1 MRSTRLNGLSEATE
15 DDVNVYDGDGN
26 ITEYMVSTGHSQEI
40 RTIGTGCKE
49 RINDVELYGRT
60 TSDENTKELEDD
72 GIMKHDVTVKGRDF
86 DSLTRD
92 SSANETVTS
101 DITYSVLAEGDGTYI
116 EKLVQ
121 TKCHPQTCNVD
132 NASGRDINLGINGKN
147 EDHDEWINRGQQND
161 LAFMVKEFND
171 GYWDTDRYYE
181 LLGHEHENIINTIDS
196 VMTYRTNDKKR
207 SVTMNSNGDTKN
219 VKNGAPFTIA
229 PDGIGRSTRYRQKD
243 SDVSF
248 KGDKSSRGVNERI
261 DGDVITSSQPG
272 HTDISDEKSN
282 ESTRLN
288 AKLVV
293 EAKTHDTTPF
303 SQYGRQE
310 TSTRR
315 SIESDLSGIK
325 LAENEN
331 EKENVIVIGV
341 ITGHAE
347 DLDEIHH
354 IGKHVVTGKCG
365 QYSDS
370 KNNKWGSTGDQPRQR
385 SKNMTI
391 DPGKELISIKR
402 RIDPT
407 EEPTKE
413 LIRNENKYCDGGAG
427 DAAMGAPGGTKRK
440 EDWRNENV
448 CNGYSMPSKKVPP
461 DISIEQ
467 SKRDNGVQNQEFT
480 QRGSKVS
487 KRDKGGQS
495 SAFEKYHLPNFD
507 NNEKGITQ
515 GRPGASRSE
524 EIGRGSDQTS
534 EGHESNSA
542 GLRKNGAA
550 VGAGQNTVRLQ
561 ATDKRAREDFGSGQ
575 GLPLVIPSYLS
586 SAHWG
591 ETKSGAEMNY
601 IKHRTK
607 KLFQV
612 FEHGGAEAPSE
623 RTKDQKPD
631 YSHEYRYPNLSEGV
645 QRYEVSDPPVSMDGL
660 HGPSDIGQSGFRNP
674 LGGGPIFVSFT
685 NMGLVL
691 LLGVLC
697 S

>member
-1 MRSTRLNGLSEATE
+1 MTIWAAADGDSRDEGNLTGVTMWEVMDGDSMTERNLDRRTVRSTGLKGLSETTG
-15 DDVNVYDGDGN
+15 DDVTVYDGD
-26 ITEYMVSTGHSQEI
+26 E
-40 RTIGTGCKE
+40 
-49 RINDVELYGRT
+49 
-60 TSDENTKELEDD
+60 
-72 GIMKHDVTVKGRDF
+72 HDVTVKGRDF

-92 SSANETVTS
+92 LSVNGSVTN
-101 DITYSVLAEGDGTYI
+101 DLTYSILAEGDHTYI

-207 SVTMNSNGDTKN
+207 HVTMNPNGDTKN

-243 SDVSF
+243 SDMSF

-370 KNNKWGSTGDQPRQR
+370 KNNKWGSTGGQPRQG

-448 CNGYSMPSKKVPP
+448 CNGYSMPSERCHQ
-461 DISIEQ
+461 IYQLS
-467 SKRDNGVQNQEFT
+467 N
-480 QRGSKVS
+480 QRGITGSRIK
-487 KRDKGGQS
+487 S
-495 SAFEKYHLPNFD
+495 SHNGEAKY
-507 NNEKGITQ
+507 Q
-515 GRPGASRSE
+515 R
-524 EIGRGSDQTS
+524 
-534 EGHESNSA
+534 
-542 GLRKNGAA
+542 
-550 VGAGQNTVRLQ
+550 
-561 ATDKRAREDFGSGQ
+561 
-575 GLPLVIPSYLS
+575 
-586 SAHWG
+586 
-591 ETKSGAEMNY
+591 ETKGARVQPLRS
-601 IKHRTK
+601 IICQTLITTK
-607 KLFQV
+607 K
-612 FEHGGAEAPSE
+612 E
-623 RTKDQKPD
+623 
-631 YSHEYRYPNLSEGV
+631 
-645 QRYEVSDPPVSMDGL
+645 
-660 HGPSDIGQSGFRNP
+660 
-674 LGGGPIFVSFT
+674 
-685 NMGLVL
+685 
-691 LLGVLC
+691 
-697 S
+697 